1 MTYADVA
8 RRLRALGCREIRRR
22 RRGSHRKWINPVNGR
37 RTDVPDWGSKDLK
50 VGTIGSA
57 VWLPAAALNA
67 RPAGKSP
74 RQTFYSASGLVSN
87 H

>member
-50 VGTIGSA
+50 VGTIRAAERKLGLPSGS
-57 VWLPAAALNA
+57 LR
-67 RPAGKSP
+67 RP
-74 RQTFYSASGLVSN
+74 
-87 H
+87 